1 MIQSLPNPAQCERLL
16 VNTFEWAHHGDA
28 EPGVITARLQLPSF
42 SRLQDYLSSTGFD
55 IDGYDQFVNTM
66 VSDWRSGAVISY
78 FDRKLNAG
86 RLIHKV
92 RDVHWDEPILTVW
105 MEHSSRL
112 SKSVQLLERGGLD
125 VVVPGQIAK
134 HILQTIGGITGVISN
149 AAGQSG
155 EPTVPTD
162 AGTSDR

>member
-16 VNTFEWAHHGDA
+16 VNTFEWAHHGEA
-28 EPGVITARLQLPSF
+28 ESGVVTARLQLPSF

-55 IDGYDQFVNTM
+55 ISGYDQFVDTM
-66 VSDWRSGAVISY
+66 QKDWRSGAVISY

-86 RLIHKV
+86 RLIHKIK
-92 RDVHWDEPILTVW
+92 DVNWDEPILTVW

-112 SKSVQLLERGGLD
+112 SKSVQLLERAGVD
-125 VVVPGQIAK
+125 PVVPGQIAK

-149 AAGQSG
+149 DISQSSG
-155 EPTVPTD
+155 PTVPTD